1 MKGILFIIE
10 TDNLNKDLKEIKE
23 PEAIIYIVVDCFQIK
38 KELAEAI
45 HCSTRK
51 RAMQEPSKAH
61 RDL

>member
-10 TDNLNKDLKEIKE
+10 TVNLNKDLKEIKE
-23 PEAIIYIVVDCFQIK
+23 PEAIMSIVVDCFQIK

-51 RAMQEPSKAH
+51 RAMA
-61 RDL
+61 RNI

>member
-10 TDNLNKDLKEIKE
+10 TVNLNKDLKEIKE
-23 PEAIIYIVVDCFQIK
+23 PEAIMSIVVDGFQIK

-51 RAMQEPSKAH
+51 RAMA
-61 RDL
+61 RNI